1 MPKRLLIVALIAC
14 LFFFAQPTYAQTP
27 ASGPVYIVQP
37 GDALSSI
44 AARFKVSLTDLM
56 SANDISDAN
65 SISAGA
71 QLTIPGLED
80 ISGTLTSE
88 VTGYGDTVKSLS
100 RRLQIPLDL
109 FSRLNRITSPTELY
123 AGLSVVHLQD
133 ENVKPLTDRLSLSS
147 GETLLEASVEAQA
160 DPWTLSGLNGIQ
172 GTWDA
177 LPGDVLYAP
186 GNGEGNEQANGLPS
200 AFVNVNVNPLPIT
213 QGGTAE
219 IVVQAQQGAQ
229 LSGTLVNTPLHF
241 FPLGSNKYV
250 ALQGTY
256 ALLDPGAY
264 PLQVEAALPN
274 GVKQSFEQSV
284 IIESGNYTTDP
295 LLSVS
300 ADTIDPTT
308 NDAETQQLDKLT
320 APVTPTRYWQGEFKK
335 PTLPQF
341 ADCHPSLFGVR
352 RNYVGTGTNETY
364 HSFHSGLDFCEQVGD
379 PIFAAADGVVIFTGM
394 LTVHGNTTIIDHGW
408 GIYSMYCHQSEFD
421 VQVGQQ
427 VKAGDLIGKAGA
439 TGRVTGPHLHFEI
452 WVDGIEVNPIDW
464 LSNTYP

>member
-1 MPKRLLIVALIAC
+1 MLRRLLIVALIVC
-14 LFFFAQPTYAQTP
+14 LLFIAQPTYAQTP
-27 ASGPVYIVQP
+27 ASGPVYVIQP

-88 VTGYGDTVKSLS
+88 DTGYGDTVKSLS

-133 ENVKPLTDRLSLSS
+133 EKVKPLTNRLSLSS

-160 DPWTLSGLNGIQ
+160 DPWTLTGLNGLQ

-186 GNGEGNEQANGLPS
+186 GNGEGNQANGLPS

-229 LSGTLVNTPLHF
+229 LSGTLV
-241 FPLGSNKYV
+241 
-250 ALQGTY
+250 
-256 ALLDPGAY
+256 
-264 PLQVEAALPN
+264 
-274 GVKQSFEQSV
+274 
-284 IIESGNYTTDP
+284 
-295 LLSVS
+295 
-300 ADTIDPTT
+300 
-308 NDAETQQLDKLT
+308 
-320 APVTPTRYWQGEFKK
+320 
-335 PTLPQF
+335 
-341 ADCHPSLFGVR
+341 
-352 RNYVGTGTNETY
+352 
-364 HSFHSGLDFCEQVGD
+364 
-379 PIFAAADGVVIFTGM
+379 
-394 LTVHGNTTIIDHGW
+394 
-408 GIYSMYCHQSEFD
+408 
-421 VQVGQQ
+421 
-427 VKAGDLIGKAGA
+427 
-439 TGRVTGPHLHFEI
+439 
-452 WVDGIEVNPIDW
+452 
-464 LSNTYP
+464 

>member
-1 MPKRLLIVALIAC
+1 MLRRLLIVALIAC
-14 LFFFAQPTYAQTP
+14 LLFIAQPTYAQTS
-27 ASGPVYIVQP
+27 ASGPVYVVQP

-80 ISGTLTSE
+80 ITGTLTSE
-88 VTGYGDTVKSLS
+88 DLGYGDTVKSVS
-100 RRLQIPLDL
+100 RRLQVPLDL
-109 FSRLNRITSPTELY
+109 LSRLNRITSPTELY
-123 AGLSVVHLQD
+123 AGLSVVHLQN

-160 DPWTLSGLNGIQ
+160 DPWTLSGLNGLQ

-186 GNGEGNEQANGLPS
+186 GNGEGTGQANGLPS
-200 AFVNVNVNPLPIT
+200 AFDNVNVNPLPIT

-219 IVVQAQQGAQ
+219 IVVQAQHGAQ
-229 LSGTLVNTPLHF
+229 LSGTLVDTPLHF

-264 PLQVEAALPN
+264 PLQLEVTLPN

-284 IIESGNYTTDP
+284 IIQSGNYPTDP

-320 APVTPTRYWQGEFKK
+320 APVTPTRYWQGGFKN
-335 PTLPQF
+335 PSPDF
-341 ADCHPSLFGVR
+341 PDCHPSLFGDR
-352 RNYVGTGTNETY
+352 RNYVGVGTNQTY
-364 HSFHSGLDFCEQVGD
+364 HSFHSGLDFCEDVGS
-379 PIFAAADGVVIFTGM
+379 PITSAADGVVIFTGM

-421 VQVGQQ
+421 VQAGQQ

-452 WVDGIEVNPIDW
+452 WVNGIEVNPLDW
-464 LSNTYP
+464 LKNTYP

>member
-1 MPKRLLIVALIAC
+1 MLKRLLVVAWITAFLIIVR
-14 LFFFAQPTYAQTP
+14 PTAAQTP
-27 ASGPVYIVQP
+27 GTGPVYIVQP

-44 AARFKVSLTDLM
+44 AARFKVSLTALM
-56 SANDISDAN
+56 AANTITDAN

-88 VTGYGDTVKSLS
+88 EIGYGDSLKSLS
-100 RRLQIPLDL
+100 RRMQIPLGL

-133 ENVKPLTDRLSLSS
+133 ETIKPLTKRITLSN
-147 GETLLEASVEAQA
+147 GETLLEASVRAQT
-160 DPWTLSGLNGIQ
+160 DPWTLSGLNSLQ
-172 GTWDA
+172 GTWDS

-186 GNGEGNEQANGLPS
+186 GSGQETGSINGMPP
-200 AFVNVNVNPLPIT
+200 AFVNVSVNPLPIT

-219 IVVQAQQGAQ
+219 IVVQAQPGVQ
-229 LSGTLVNTPLHF
+229 LKGMLVDKPLSF
-241 FPLGSNKYV
+241 FSLGSNKYV

-256 ALLDPGAY
+256 ALLVPGSY
-264 PLQVEAALPN
+264 PLQLEATLAD
-274 GVKQSFEQSV
+274 GIKQSFEQSV
-284 IIESGNYTTDP
+284 IIQSGNYPTDP

-308 NDAETQQLDKLT
+308 NDAETQKLVQLT
-320 APVTPTRYWQGEFKK
+320 APITPTRFWQGGFKN
-335 PTLPQF
+335 PSPDF
-341 ADCHPSLFGVR
+341 PDCHPSLFGDR
-352 RNYVGTGTNETY
+352 RNYVGEGTNQTY
-364 HSFHSGLDFCEQVGD
+364 HSFHSGLDFCEDLGS
-379 PIFAAADGVVIFTGM
+379 PITAAADGVVIFTGM

-408 GIYSMYCHQSEFD
+408 GIYSMYCHQSEFL
-421 VQVGQQ
+421 VQTGQQ

-452 WVDGIEVNPIDW
+452 WVNGIEVNPIDW
-464 LSNTYP
+464 LKNTYP

>member
-1 MPKRLLIVALIAC
+1 MLRRLLIVALIVC
-14 LFFFAQPTYAQTP
+14 LLFIAQPTYAQTP

-44 AARFKVSLTDLM
+44 AARFKVTLTDLM

-80 ISGTLTSE
+80 ITGTLTSE
-88 VTGYGDTVKSLS
+88 DFGYGDTVKSVS

-109 FSRLNRITSPTELY
+109 LSRLNRITSPPELY

-133 ENVKPLTDRLSLSS
+133 EKVKPLTDRLSLSS

-160 DPWTLSGLNGIQ
+160 DPWMLSGLNGLQ

-219 IVVQAQQGAQ
+219 IVVQAQQGTQ
-229 LSGTLVNTPLHF
+229 LSGMLVNTPLHF

-264 PLQVEAALPN
+264 PLQLEAALAN
-274 GVKQSFEQSV
+274 GVKQTFEQAV
-284 IIESGNYTTDP
+284 IIQSGNYTTDP
-295 LLSVS
+295 LLS
-300 ADTIDPTT
+300 
-308 NDAETQQLDKLT
+308 
-320 APVTPTRYWQGEFKK
+320 
-335 PTLPQF
+335 
-341 ADCHPSLFGVR
+341 
-352 RNYVGTGTNETY
+352 
-364 HSFHSGLDFCEQVGD
+364 
-379 PIFAAADGVVIFTGM
+379 
-394 LTVHGNTTIIDHGW
+394 
-408 GIYSMYCHQSEFD
+408 
-421 VQVGQQ
+421 
-427 VKAGDLIGKAGA
+427 
-439 TGRVTGPHLHFEI
+439 
-452 WVDGIEVNPIDW
+452 
-464 LSNTYP
+464 